1 MMNEVHKVLR
11 RRHQVCLFAWSYCQL
26 QFAHMQLKKN
36 QKNSLILIHIICH
49 IRSMNAVTIN
59 TLLYIVYTQVG
70 HSQNDSQTQTHM
82 QNNLLMLQN
91 CRVLSRRVFLTS
103 SSSSVHLGILFQ
115 HSRQDAG
122 SDISM

>member
-1 MMNEVHKVLR
+1 
-11 RRHQVCLFAWSYCQL
+11 
-26 QFAHMQLKKN
+26 
-36 QKNSLILIHIICH
+36 
-49 IRSMNAVTIN
+49 MNAVTIN

-115 HSRQDAG
+115 HSARRRLGYQYVSSVYWSVCNAVWFGVHLTSLD
-122 SDISM
+122 

>member
-1 MMNEVHKVLR
+1 
-11 RRHQVCLFAWSYCQL
+11 
-26 QFAHMQLKKN
+26 MQLKKTK
-36 QKNSLILIHIICH
+36 KNSLILIHIICH

-122 SDISM
+122 SDISIGVSVMLFGLVYI